1 VPSCHIRV
9 PALLCCRLF
18 MCGCASPSARG
29 AWARSSGP
37 RVLSLCEYRMRS
49 SMSCVVLHLSFIVTI
64 WTKRK
69 AHQHASLISVY
80 CERPPRDRERGPSP
94 TWDPVDR
101 SRAVQERGRFQGA
114 VRSGRSC
121 DLGPPCSDGEAA
133 AEARRTSSQGP
144 ALSAQ
149 SPASRC
155 LCVSVRLTFPCG
167 SGWCHWTLAV
177 CCLVWSN
184 SLPSRPR
191 RTLGRYR

>member
-1 VPSCHIRV
+1 MPHTCAGATVLPPVHVRLRV
-9 PALLCCRLF
+9 AVGPWRV
-18 MCGCASPSARG
+18 G
-29 AWARSSGP
+29 SG
-37 RVLSLCEYRMRS
+37 RVLSLCEYCMRS

-69 AHQHASLISVY
+69 AQHISDLTQVATY
-80 CERPPRDRERGPSP
+80 LP
-94 TWDPVDR
+94 TAKQQTSKLKLVDPAVRRTR
-101 SRAVQERGRFQGA
+101 SRAVQERGRFKGA

-121 DLGPPCSDGEAA
+121 ELGPPCSDGEAA

>member
-1 VPSCHIRV
+1 
-9 PALLCCRLF
+9 
-18 MCGCASPSARG
+18 MCGCASPSSARG

-49 SMSCVVLHLSFIVTI
+49 SMSCVVLHLSFIVTK

-69 AHQHASLISVY
+69 AQHISDLTQPSTQPLAVA
-80 CERPPRDRERGPSP
+80 REYR
-94 TWDPVDR
+94 TAKLKLVDPAVRRTR
-101 SRAVQERGRFQGA
+101 SRAVQERGRFKGA

-121 DLGPPCSDGEAA
+121 ELGPPCSDGEAA

>member
-1 VPSCHIRV
+1 
-9 PALLCCRLF
+9 
-18 MCGCASPSARG
+18 MCGCASPSALG

-69 AHQHASLISVY
+69 AQHIS
-80 CERPPRDRERGPSP
+80 DLTQPSTQP
-94 TWDPVDR
+94 SVRSKNRAELKLVDPAVRRTR
-101 SRAVQERGRFQGA
+101 SRAVQERGRFKGA

-121 DLGPPCSDGEAA
+121 ELGPPCSDGEAA

>member
-1 VPSCHIRV
+1 
-9 PALLCCRLF
+9 

-49 SMSCVVLHLSFIVTI
+49 SMSCVVLHLSFIVTK

-69 AHQHASLISVY
+69 AQHISDLTQPSTQPY
-80 CERPPRDRERGPSP
+80 ELRSYGRTTAMRETETRRSGGTSC
-94 TWDPVDR
+94 TR
-101 SRAVQERGRFQGA
+101 SRAVQERGRFKGA

-121 DLGPPCSDGEAA
+121 ELGPPCSDGEAA

-177 CCLVWSN
+177 CCLVWSS